1 MTTRRIFLYMC
12 VCIVLSSCQ
21 TYETFYKKTATIDSK
36 DFQVDQRLDA
46 SNSTSSEIKDKLSK
60 FNNIHAL
67 DLSNNPSLDLEGVI
81 AAVSNPKE
89 LRVLILDGNHLEE
102 LPANLHRF
110 SNLTQIS
117 LNNNPKLQL
126 EQAFYIL
133 TTLPIIFLNLQDNEL
148 RKLPSNVASIRAI
161 EDLNLSGNHLDDNE
175 TYSNLS
181 KLPALNSLWL
191 TRNKLD
197 TLPSGLFELIN
208 LKNLY
213 IEHNELSNISV
224 EISKMKGV
232 WVLHAGHNNFKELP
246 AAFAKMPSL
255 MLLHVNNCDIST
267 IPDIYATKES
277 NVLGLILDN
286 NKLTPAIKKR
296 WKKELRRNFLLS
308 ME

>member
-1 MTTRRIFLYMC
+1 MKTRRIFLYMC
-12 VCIVLSSCQ
+12 VCITLSSCQ
-21 TYETFYKKTATIDSK
+21 TYETFFKETATIDSK
-36 DFQVDQRLDA
+36 NFQGDQRLNA
-46 SNSTSSEIKDKLSK
+46 SNSTSVEIKQKLSK
-60 FNNIHAL
+60 FNNLHAL

-102 LPANLHRF
+102 LPANLQRF

-117 LNNNPKLQL
+117 LNNNPNLQL
-126 EQAFYIL
+126 EQAFDIL

-148 RKLPSNVASIRAI
+148 RKLPSNVANIKTI
-161 EDLNLSGNHLDDNE
+161 KDFNLSGNHLDDNE
-175 TYSNLS
+175 TYSYLS
-181 KLPALNSLWL
+181 KLPLLNSLWL

-197 TLPSGLFELIN
+197 KLPRGLFELTN

-213 IEHNELSNISV
+213 VEHNKLSNISV
-224 EISKMKGV
+224 EIAQMKSV

-255 MLLHVNNCDIST
+255 MLLHVNNCDISI
-267 IPDIYATKES
+267 IPDVYATKES
-277 NVLGLILDN
+277 NVKGLILDN
-286 NKLTPAIKKR
+286 NNLTPTIKKR
-296 WKKELRRNFLLS
+296 WKKELRHNFLLS